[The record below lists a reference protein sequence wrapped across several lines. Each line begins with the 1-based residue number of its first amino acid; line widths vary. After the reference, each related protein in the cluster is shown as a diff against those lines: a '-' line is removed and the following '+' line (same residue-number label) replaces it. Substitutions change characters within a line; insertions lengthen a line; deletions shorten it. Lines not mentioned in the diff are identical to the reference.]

1 MSSPPPS
8 PPRAEPLGRS
18 TWNIPEP
25 CYDLVVVGAG
35 HAGIEAALA
44 GARLGLRTL
53 IITMS
58 LHTIGQLSCNPAM
71 GGVGKGQLIREID
84 ALGGEMAKL
93 VDASALQFRMLNRS
107 KGPAVW
113 SPRAQCDK
121 QEYAQLA
128 TQALFDQRGLDLR
141 QGMVRDVV
149 ITGRRIQA
157 VELGNGTRIRCQ
169 ALILCAGTFLNGVL
183 HLGSERSEG
192 GRGGEPAATGLSEAL
207 AKAGIVLRRFKTG
220 TPPRVDRDSVDFSR
234 LEEQAG
240 DLPPAGF
247 RHYENLIRLPARPC
261 HVTWTNEATHSIL
274 RGNLSRS
281 PLFAG
286 AIEGVG
292 PRYCPSVEDKVV
304 RFADKDRHQL
314 FLEPETMN
322 GREMYVNGFSTSM
335 PEDVQWQAL
344 RTVPG
349 FEQVRLTRPG
359 YAIEYDCFPAWQLLP
374 GLRLKSFDNVYLAGQ
389 INGTSGY
396 EEAAAQGLLAALN
409 VAAALR
415 GQDPVV
421 PGRQEA
427 YLGVL
432 VDDLVNKPLPEPY
445 RMFTSRAEFR
455 LLLRQD
461 NADRRLMPLGHRLG
475 LLEEWRW
482 ERFQSR
488 EHLRARLVQWLAT
501 TPIAGPRLIHRILSE
516 PRTPQDPD
524 LALAGTSGQ
533 AADWSVTQRAAKWL
547 LRPQVR
553 LSTLLHAAPEPWFS
567 DLDED
572 LVTGLEVETKY
583 AGYIDRQLRMVSQF
597 ERNEQIPLPADLD
610 FSSMPTLC
618 TEARQRLAE
627 VRPATLG
634 QASRVGGVNPTD
646 IHALWVVLQQRHRG
660 ATPPPAEGGST
671 WNP

>member
-1 MSSPPPS
+1 MSGTANIHPP
-8 PPRAEPLGRS
+8 AEGFGRS

-25 CYDLVVVGAG
+25 GYDLVVVGAG

-44 GARLGLRTL
+44 GARLGLRTM

-93 VDASALQFRMLNRS
+93 ADASGLQFRMLNRS

-113 SPRAQCDK
+113 SPRSQCDK
-121 QEYAQLA
+121 QEYARLA
-128 TQALFDQRGLDLR
+128 TQALFDQPGLDLR
-141 QGMVRDVV
+141 QGMVRDLLFKD
-149 ITGRRIQA
+149 RRVHS
-157 VELGNGTRIRCQ
+157 VELGNGTRIRCH
-169 ALILCAGTFLNGVL
+169 AVILCAGTFLNGVL
-183 HLGSERSEG
+183 HVGSERSVG
-192 GRGGEPAATGLSEAL
+192 GRGGEPAATGLSDAL

-220 TPPRVDRDSVDFSR
+220 TPPRVDRESIDFSA
-234 LEEQAG
+234 LEEQVG
-240 DLPPAGF
+240 DSRPSGF

-261 HVTWTNEATHSIL
+261 HISWTSEHTHSIL
-274 RGNLSRS
+274 RENLARS

-304 RFADKDRHQL
+304 RFADKERHQL
-314 FLEPETMN
+314 FLEPETLN

-349 FEQVRLTRPG
+349 FERVRLTRPG

-374 GLRLKSFDNVYLAGQ
+374 SLRLKNWDNLFFAGQ

-409 VAAALR
+409 VAAGLR
-415 GQDPVV
+415 GHDPVV
-421 PGRQEA
+421 PGRHEA
-427 YLGVL
+427 FLGVL

-461 NADRRLMPLGHRLG
+461 NADRRLMPLGNRLG
-475 LLEEWRW
+475 LLEAWRW
-482 ERFQSR
+482 ERFQAR
-488 EHLRARLVQWLAT
+488 EVLRDRLSCWLAT
-501 TPIAGPRLIHRILSE
+501 TKLVGSVLARRLSDSRLEEAHQQSADASASRE
-516 PRTPQDPD
+516 F
-524 LALAGTSGQ
+524 GEWSG
-533 AADWSVTQRAAKWL
+533 VQRAAQWL
-547 LRPQVR
+547 KRPEVG
-553 LSTLLHAAPEPWFS
+553 LSILLESAPEPWFS
-567 DLDED
+567 ELDED
-572 LVTGLEVETKY
+572 LITGVEVEVKY
-583 AGYIDRQLRMVSQF
+583 EGYIERQRRMVTQF
-597 ERNEQIPLPADLD
+597 ERNEQVPLPDDLD
-610 FSSMPTLC
+610 YLSISTLC

-646 IHALWVVLQQRHRG
+646 IHSLWVVLQQRHRG
-660 ATPPPAEGGST
+660 ATPPPEEEGST
-671 WNP
+671 WNN